1 MIVVVGGLG
10 WREGDPAGPGGRACE
25 VALAAAAAGARVEI
39 VARAGDDPTGDA
51 LMLALARA
59 GIGHVAVLR
68 DPSHPTPRLPSRAPA
83 TEDDP
88 ADLAAEVVASD
99 AAEPQAASAAGP
111 VLDAADVS
119 LGLHY
124 LTAFG
129 VLVVTDDVPP
139 PAIPVAVEAAGF
151 AGAHLVLL
159 VSGDPPSGG
168 AALTLPPDA
177 TVLAVPADDEGAFA
191 TLVGTYAA
199 AIDSG
204 AEPAAAFAGAVG
216 AVGGEALRAS
226 S

>member
-10 WREGDPAGPGGRACE
+10 WRQGDPAGPAGRACE
-25 VALAAAAAGARVEI
+25 VALAAAAAGAQVEI
-39 VARAGDDPTGDA
+39 VARAGDDATGDA

-68 DPSHPTPRLPSRAPA
+68 DPSHPTPILAGRWERC
-83 TEDDP
+83 TDDDP
-88 ADLAAEVVASD
+88 ADLASEA
-99 AAEPQAASAAGP
+99 AAEPARRQDAAVIGP

-129 VLVVTDDVPP
+129 VLVVTDDVPA
-139 PAIPVAVEAAGF
+139 PAVPVAVEAAGF

-159 VSGDPPSGG
+159 VSGDPSSGA
-168 AALTLPPDA
+168 AALTLPADA

-191 TLVGTYAA
+191 TLVGAYAA
-199 AIDSG
+199 ALDSG

-216 AVGGEALRAS
+216 AVGGEALQAS
-226 S
+226 T

>member
-10 WREGDPAGPGGRACE
+10 WRQGDPAGPAGRACE

-39 VARAGDDPTGDA
+39 VARAGDDATGDA
-51 LMLALARA
+51 LMIALAKA

-68 DPSHPTPRLPSRAPA
+68 DPSHPTPILPSLAPVSD
-83 TEDDP
+83 DDP
-88 ADLAAEVVASD
+88 VDLAAEVEASD
-99 AAEPQAASAAGP
+99 PARGLPPASAAGP

-129 VLVVTDDVPP
+129 VLVLTDDVPP

-159 VSGDPPSGG
+159 VSGDPPSG
-168 AALTLPPDA
+168 AALTLPSDA

-191 TLVGTYAA
+191 TLVGAYAA
-199 AIDSG
+199 ALDSG

-216 AVGGEALRAS
+216 AVGGEALSAS

>member
-10 WREGDPAGPGGRACE
+10 WRQGDPAGPAGRACE
-25 VALAAAAAGARVEI
+25 VALAAVAAGAQVEI
-39 VARAGDDPTGDA
+39 VARAGDDATGDA

-68 DPSHPTPRLPSRAPA
+68 DPSHPTPILPALG
-83 TEDDP
+83 TVTDDDP
-88 ADLAAEVVASD
+88 ADLASEA
-99 AAEPQAASAAGP
+99 AAEPARRQDAGVIGP

-129 VLVVTDDVPP
+129 VLVVTDDVPA
-139 PAIPVAVEAAGF
+139 PAVPVAVEAAGF

-159 VSGDPPSGG
+159 VSGDPSSGA
-168 AALTLPPDA
+168 AALTLPADA

-191 TLVGTYAA
+191 TLVGAYAA
-199 AIDSG
+199 ALDSG

-216 AVGGEALRAS
+216 AVGGEALQAS
-226 S
+226 T